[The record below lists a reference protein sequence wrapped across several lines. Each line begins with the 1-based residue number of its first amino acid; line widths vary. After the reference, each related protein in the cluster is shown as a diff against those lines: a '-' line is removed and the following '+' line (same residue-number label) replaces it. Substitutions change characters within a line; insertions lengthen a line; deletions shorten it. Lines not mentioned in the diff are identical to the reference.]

1 MDWAESVSVAKPM
14 KAMNPI
20 LSVVIVSWNTRK
32 LVLDCLDSLVKCQFS
47 VPVEV
52 ILVDNASSDNTADYI
67 RKQFPGTRIIENN
80 TNLGFARGNNQG
92 LQVCSG
98 EFIALINSD
107 VVVSDGCLETMVNYM
122 QQQPDVGMLGPK
134 MILRDGSIGKSCYR
148 FPTLWGWFCNA
159 FSLSTVFNN
168 SQRFGDF
175 SMANFKY
182 DQTVDVDILTG
193 WFWMVRKKAID
204 KIGHLDTQ
212 FFMYGE
218 DLDWPKRFHEGGWR
232 VVFLSEAQ
240 AIHYCGASSDR
251 APTRFYV
258 EKNRANLQYFKK
270 HHSAVSLVGFWLAIW
285 LHQLVRIAGYSLL
298 FLFRK
303 TNREIAAHKVKRS
316 ATCLLWLMRLKNL
329 SEVR

>member
-1 MDWAESVSVAKPM
+1 
-14 KAMNPI
+14 MNVTNPT
-20 LSVVIVSWNTRK
+20 LSVVIVSWNTKK
-32 LVLDCLDSLVKCQFS
+32 LVLDCLDSLAKCQF
-47 VPVEV
+47 PAPIEV
-52 ILVDNASSDNTADYI
+52 MLVDNASSDDTVECV
-67 RKQFPGTRIIENN
+67 RKQFPETKIIANDQ
-80 TNLGFARGNNQG
+80 NLGFARANNQG
-92 LQVCSG
+92 LQHCSG

-107 VVVSDGCLETMVNYM
+107 VVVSDGCLETMVKYM
-122 QQQPDVGMLGPK
+122 QQHPDIGMLGPK
-134 MILRDGSIGKSCYR
+134 MILRDGTIGQSCYR

-159 FSLSTVFNN
+159 FSLGTIFNN
-168 SQRFGDF
+168 SERFGDF

-182 DQTVDVDILTG
+182 DRTVDVDILTG

-218 DLDWPKRFHEGGWR
+218 DLDWPKRFHDGGWR
-232 VVFLSEAQ
+232 VVFLSDAQ
-240 AIHYCGASSDR
+240 SIHYCGASSDR

-258 EKNRANLQYFKK
+258 EMNRANLQYFKK
-270 HHSAVSLVGFWLAIW
+270 HHGAASLVGFWLAIW

-316 ATCLLWLMRLKNL
+316 TTCLLWLMRLKNL